1 MPSKLGIA
9 LRRKYKT
16 PREVLAKLGLD
27 QSLLS
32 IKRLGVR
39 SAKHWADPGHDGE
52 GQA

>member
-27 QSLLS
+27 QSLLD
-32 IKRLGVR
+32 IKHLAFD
-39 SAKHWADPGHDGE
+39 SAKHWADPGHVGE